1 MSLIAANLHKAL
13 THNACSAALRFEE
26 AFIEFIES
34 GEQRMVI
41 DESLTGFGVRLCC
54 FYACLKFC
62 ELQRPCSSASLTRAR
77 LRNLAL
83 LPPFR
88 IPNVRLTHCCKIIVQ
103 YKVHC
108 TCPVGFGCN
117 RDGQPVSHIWHG
129 SDMLCAIAEVHCAQ
143 GGEAVRP

>member
-62 ELQRPCSSASLTRAR
+62 ELQRPCSSASR
-77 LRNLAL
+77 LQGLVCAT
-83 LPPFR
+83 LPCSPLFAS
-88 IPNVRLTHCCKIIVQ
+88 PTS
-103 YKVHC
+103 
-108 TCPVGFGCN
+108 G
-117 RDGQPVSHIWHG
+117 
-129 SDMLCAIAEVHCAQ
+129 
-143 GGEAVRP
+143 